1 MDTTQFPELIRSI
14 YRIVDELESMFPGRH
29 FTPDGHMVGS
39 IGEAIAKHYY
49 GVKLHSASYKG
60 HDGEA
65 AGFRVQ
71 VSDADGID
79 NDSNGL
85 SKLAFDPQATA
96 YGLANSGVAAKYGQ
110 DARARIN
117 GLEVTSATN
126 TFTDNVPGVTIK
138 VVTTTTSSA
147 TMTIMNT
154 ISPGRY
160 G

>member
-71 VSDADGID
+71 IKATQRHSIAISSEPDQLLVLKIHRDG
-79 NDSNGL
+79 SFTEQYNGPGEPVWSL
-85 SKLAFDPQATA
+85 VQLKPRPKNGQYQVRLNHLGQLMKLVPEED
-96 YGLANSGVAAKYGQ
+96 
-110 DARARIN
+110 RIPR
-117 GLEVTSATN
+117 LVT
-126 TFTDNVPGVTIK
+126 
-138 VVTTTTSSA
+138 
-147 TMTIMNT
+147 
-154 ISPGRY
+154 
-160 G
+160 